1 MLTMIVCG
9 IDPGLTGGLA
19 FLEKKTVN
27 VHKVP
32 IYNVTK
38 GAKRKK
44 MLNTWQIISLMEEN
58 EPDHV
63 YIEKQQ
69 AMPKQ
74 GLSSTFITGFNYG
87 IYIGL
92 LIGLC
97 IPFTEVSPRTWKKA
111 LSVSANKD
119 EARKR
124 ASELMPNGSGLWPN
138 KSDDGLAE
146 AALIAYFGVNSH

>member
-1 MLTMIVCG
+1 MIVCG

-146 AALIAYFGVNSH
+146 AALIAYWGVSGFSS